1 MLQTTTRGTNRLP
14 CYLIRKDGSRQPNG
28 DILSL
33 SYSHLWVTVIKTFES
48 QTEILELSILWM
60 REDPRSIKFRSQ
72 FYLNYVLL
80 VSNSFGLQDTLER
93 SSDGSFLHTVSLVCY
108 LDNEQSAIALI
119 KDVADVLESNSV
131 NSTLTAPS

>member
-1 MLQTTTRGTNRLP
+1 MESIYRFER
-14 CYLIRKDGSRQPNG
+14 
-28 DILSL
+28 
-33 SYSHLWVTVIKTFES
+33 VIKTFES
-48 QTEILELSILWM
+48 QTKILELSILWM
-60 REDPRSIKFRSQ
+60 CEDPCSISDSPATAEFRSQ